1 MMTNGPLSQQMDNLK
16 AKLFEKLE
24 QSLEGLQL
32 KHEDIANV
40 LVESNNPSEQ
50 ENNTESVPGS
60 AHDVSATRTSFIS
73 VGNQF
78 SY

>member
-1 MMTNGPLSQQMDNLK
+1 MDNLK

-24 QSLEGLQL
+24 QSLEALQL
-32 KHEDIANV
+32 KHEDITNV

-50 ENNTESVPGS
+50 GNNTESVTGS
-60 AHDVSATRTSFIS
+60 AHDVSATRTCFIS
-73 VGNQF
+73 AGNQL